1 MDINVTSKENKSDFM
16 FGKVQGQI
24 YFQSKGIF
32 QTTMYWSGGGGERG
46 GGGDVNTVSFY
57 RDNLSYKVITGKPKQ
72 FDSPP
77 EGPPQS

>member
-1 MDINVTSKENKSDFM
+1 M

-46 GGGDVNTVSFY
+46 GGGGCEHSIF
-57 RDNLSYKVITGKPKQ
+57 L
-72 FDSPP
+72 
-77 EGPPQS
+77 